1 MKLSIPEQPGV
12 YALHLKLVHT
22 NHFRVGK
29 LGEFIFPPGDYVYI
43 GSAMGPGG
51 LQARL
56 NRHLSGDGRPH
67 WHIDWIRA
75 VTEVIGYCYLMSESS
90 LECRWSQVLAA
101 DPGASIPVPRFG
113 ASDCRS
119 KSGKCA
125 AHLILFKSGILA
137 GKLQEI
143 LSSSDPLT
151 LNMVRYTRFIS
162 DSQTD

>member
-1 MKLSIPEQPGV
+1 MDIPSGFGTYGLHIRLALSRRLQI
-12 YALHLKLVHT
+12 
-22 NHFRVGK
+22 GK
-29 LGEFIFPPGDYVYI
+29 LGEFTFPPGDYVYV
-43 GSAMGPGG
+43 GSALGPGG

-56 NRHLSGDGRPH
+56 NRHLRGDGRPH
-67 WHIDWIRA
+67 WHIDWLRA
-75 VTEVIGYCYLMSESS
+75 VSEVMGCCYQIDQLR

-101 DPGASIPVPRFG
+101 DPGACIPVPRFG

-162 DSQTD
+162 DSQMD

>member
-75 VTEVIGYCYLMSESS
+75 VTEVIGYC
-90 LECRWSQVLAA
+90 WSVA
-101 DPGASIPVPRFG
+101 GARYWQLIQERVFLFHASVP
-113 ASDCRS
+113 A
-119 KSGKCA
+119 
-125 AHLILFKSGILA
+125 IA
-137 GKLQEI
+137 GPRAGNALRI
-143 LSSSDPLT
+143 
-151 LNMVRYTRFIS
+151 
-162 DSQTD
+162 